1 MTVKK
6 MSKILTF
13 ILVLAMVLS
22 TVAMA
27 AETPYTVSAPAD
39 SLTHG
44 KITIHMIQQI
54 PKRTAPKL

>member
-13 ILVLAMVLS
+13 ILVLAMMLG

-27 AETPYTVSAPAD
+27 TEPSYTVSATDGSLVILPAFW
-39 SLTHG
+39 
-44 KITIHMIQQI
+44 
-54 PKRTAPKL
+54 PARRA

>member
-22 TVAMA
+22 TMAMA
-27 AETPYTVSAPAD
+27 AEASYTVSATD
-39 SLTHG
+39 GS
-44 KITIHMIQQI
+44 
-54 PKRTAPKL
+54 

>member
-27 AETPYTVSAPAD
+27 ADPPYT
-39 SLTHG
+39 
-44 KITIHMIQQI
+44 ITAG
-54 PKRTAPKL
+54 T